1 MLWWNIYLASTWQ
14 IPVLCSEPC
23 VSSKLS
29 NYLHTLII
37 SSLSPARGK
46 ALAQPLFLVTSNIN
60 LGLVPRIKW
69 YFDYLLY
76 IACSSKLISNL
87 IMNSLSILNIYL
99 YSLGFKSLS
108 LFICKMNTSWP
119 FSFFSGKPNE
129 WTESL
134 LLMGPDREEED
145 LLSRRRWIRVKKLR
159 QSLAV
164 SCDQV
169 NINTSHY
176 RFQLLRARLPWPW
189 PQFIHQNAGGMTAH

>member
-119 FSFFSGKPNE
+119 FRFFRETQWMNRKLAANGSWQGGGGFIVEEKVNQSQEAAAVPGSQLWSGKY
-129 WTESL
+129 
-134 LLMGPDREEED
+134 
-145 LLSRRRWIRVKKLR
+145 
-159 QSLAV
+159 Q
-164 SCDQV
+164 
-169 NINTSHY
+169 Y
-176 RFQLLRARLPWPW
+176 
-189 PQFIHQNAGGMTAH
+189 